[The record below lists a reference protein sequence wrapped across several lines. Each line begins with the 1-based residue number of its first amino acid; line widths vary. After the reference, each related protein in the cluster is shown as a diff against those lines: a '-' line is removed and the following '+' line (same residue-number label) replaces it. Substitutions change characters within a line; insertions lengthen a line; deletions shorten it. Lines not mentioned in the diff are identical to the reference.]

1 MILKYLEM
9 RCESNAYEKDKDIT
23 MLVCS
28 LGFEYKYL
36 NINKDIQM
44 PTRILWMRLMED
56 WEEGREGK
64 DWKERED
71 RSEEEKSIV

>member
-9 RCESNAYEKDKDIT
+9 RYEYEKDKDIT

-36 NINKDIQM
+36 NISKVIEV
-44 PTRILWMRLMED
+44 PTRIE
-56 WEEGREGK
+56 
-64 DWKERED
+64 
-71 RSEEEKSIV
+71 